1 MIMARLTPS
10 TANHRGQTAPTAD
23 TLTDIDF
30 LAWIATAEPGTTL
43 EYHRGFLAVD
53 ADPTA
58 ERMPADRRRA
68 LLAVARR
75 ALWAAERELAHLV
88 QVRLGPEAFSYRMVV
103 RPHPHK
109 ATSLSA
115 LLTKEAA

>member
-1 MIMARLTPS
+1 MTTAVVAFPPVRLLLDE
-10 TANHRGQTAPTAD
+10 AALCGWLGQ
-23 TLTDIDF
+23 
-30 LAWIATAEPGTTL
+30 AEPGDVL

-58 ERMPADRRRA
+58 ERMPADRRCA
-68 LLAVARR
+68 LQAVARR